1 MVDVEKFCEATRR
14 AYMSALGRNISFLAV
29 GGSVGRGNP
38 VDGWSDADLL
48 LILRRAD
55 AASLRAVRAS
65 EERVSRKFGVDVDT
79 MITTKQAIDSS
90 DPKELHGKV
99 KNFLYFLPQARIL
112 VGSPR
117 TMPKMTFGDY
127 GYGFWATYSEQQ
139 KNFLRRN
146 ADADT
151 GDRDSLMRLFRK
163 NIKIIF
169 LLLKQHLAQGGAAAC
184 TYDQVLSSVED
195 TLPKPVVRQLT
206 RYARLRRENLLSRMG
221 VAELRREVGSSVD
234 LFEKVGSIMLN
245 RRRSRRKTSL

>member
-1 MVDVEKFCEATRR
+1 
-14 AYMSALGRNISFLAV
+14 
-29 GGSVGRGNP
+29 
-38 VDGWSDADLL
+38 
-48 LILRRAD
+48 
-55 AASLRAVRAS
+55 
-65 EERVSRKFGVDVDT
+65 
-79 MITTKQAIDSS
+79 
-90 DPKELHGKV
+90 LHGKV